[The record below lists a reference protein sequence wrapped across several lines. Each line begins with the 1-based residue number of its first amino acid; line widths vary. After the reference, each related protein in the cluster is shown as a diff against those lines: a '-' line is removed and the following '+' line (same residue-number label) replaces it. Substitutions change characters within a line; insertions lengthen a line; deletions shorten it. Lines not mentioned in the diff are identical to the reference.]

1 MTPTPGLDQLVDS
14 MQSIVSTCANRDSPA
29 GYFPAMYL
37 GVTRAV
43 EQGINDGIFTTP
55 DRLTQLTISFAQRYL
70 DAWNAHESGGRPTE
84 SWQMA
89 FGAAAQW
96 RPTVLQHLL
105 LGMNAHIN
113 LDLGIAAASVAPGVA
128 IDDLRTDFEQI
139 NEVLASLVQ
148 TIQRQLGRISPLY
161 RFIDDVGGDTDR
173 AVVNFSIARA
183 RDEAWTFATV
193 LAAADPAQARE
204 RIAAQDRF
212 VARLGRAIRRPSVVT
227 STGLLAV
234 RLTERRRS
242 GQVIELLSS
251 ATGPPAR

>member
-1 MTPTPGLDQLVDS
+1 
-14 MQSIVSTCANRDSPA
+14 MQSIVSTCATRHSPA

-55 DRLTQLTISFAQRYL
+55 DRLTRLTIAFAQRYL
-70 DAWNAHESGGRPTE
+70 DAWSTHESGGEPTD
-84 SWQMA
+84 SWQLA
-89 FGAAAQW
+89 FRSAAEW

-113 LDLGIAAASVAPGVA
+113 LDLGIAAAATAPGDA
-128 IDDLRTDFEQI
+128 IHDLRNDFEQI
-139 NEVLASLVQ
+139 NKVLASLVQ

-161 RFIDDVGGDTDR
+161 RFIDEVGGDADR

-183 RDEAWTFATV
+183 RDEAWRFATL
-193 LAAADPAQARE
+193 LAAADPATARQ
-204 RIAAQDRF
+204 RITAQDRV
-212 VARLGRAIRRPSVVT
+212 VARLGGTIRRPGLVT

-234 RLTERRRS
+234 RLTERRRP
-242 GQVIELLSS
+242 GEIIELLSN
-251 ATGPPAR
+251 ATEPTTP